1 MSPELSSRLTIILFL
16 AVIMLVTLGGA
27 LLLLARPKPTA
38 IAIHP
43 PVPTATPAGIL
54 VYVTGAVHQ
63 PGSLH
68 LLPFGSRVTD
78 AISAAGG
85 FTDLADQTFVNLAR
99 RLRDGDWIHASS
111 IHQAGGDAVSPAGP
125 IYINRATV
133 AELET
138 LPSIGPVMA
147 QRIVLY
153 REKMG
158 PFTSLDDLDKVSG
171 IGAATLEELRGLV
184 AFD

>member
-16 AVIMLVTLGGA
+16 VVMLCGM
-27 LLLLARPKPTA
+27 LLLLARPDPAVIT
-38 IAIHP
+38 IHP

-111 IHQAGGDAVSPAGP
+111 VHQAGGAVSPAGP

-147 QRIVLY
+147 QRIVMY

-171 IGAATLEELRGLV
+171 IGAATLAELRELV

>member
-1 MSPELSSRLTIILFL
+1 MSPELSSRLTIILF
-16 AVIMLVTLGGA
+16 VVVMLCGM
-27 LLLLARPKPTA
+27 LLLLARPDPAVIT
-38 IAIHP
+38 IHP

-63 PGSLH
+63 PGALH

-111 IHQAGGDAVSPAGP
+111 VHQAGGGAVSPADP
-125 IYINRATV
+125 IYINRATA

-138 LPSIGPVMA
+138 LPAIGPVMA
-147 QRIVLY
+147 QRIVMY

-171 IGAATLEELRGLV
+171 IGAATLAELRGLV

>member
-16 AVIMLVTLGGA
+16 VVMLCGM
-27 LLLLARPKPTA
+27 LLLLARPDPAVIT
-38 IAIHP
+38 IHP

-147 QRIVLY
+147 QRIVMY

-171 IGAATLEELRGLV
+171 IGAATLAELQELV